1 MIVGILM
8 CCCDNLKVIRNR
20 KNRSFYLL
28 STYEKKMDKNNNNIN
43 LPEKDTWRLEKC
55 EMC

>member
-1 MIVGILM
+1 MKYKGFQKFKTRPVSNKTFMIVGILM

-28 STYEKKMDKNNNNIN
+28 STYEKKMDK
-43 LPEKDTWRLEKC
+43 
-55 EMC
+55 